1 MFSLLCLAGLLLP
14 AAIPDV
20 VIKGGT
26 VFDGTGAP
34 GRRVDIA
41 LQGDR
46 LLAIGTDLAT
56 GPDTKVVDAAGLFI
70 APGFIDLHTHSDD
83 EIIAARTQS
92 NYNYLT
98 QGVTTI
104 VTGNCGFGPVD
115 VASYYARIDLGRGR
129 GRTCATC
136 CRTMCCGRR

>member
-14 AAIPDV
+14 ADAPDV

-26 VFDGTGAP
+26 VFDGTAMP
-34 GRRVDIA
+34 GKQLDIA
-41 LQGDR
+41 LRGDR
-46 LLAIGTDLAT
+46 ILAIGPNLAG
-56 GPDTKVVDAAGLFI
+56 GPRTKVVDAAGLFI

-104 VTGNCGFGPVD
+104 VRASSTEILAVCFTGTFVP
-115 VASYYARIDLGRGR
+115 
-129 GRTCATC
+129 
-136 CRTMCCGRR
+136 